1 MAESEKAT
9 EYKELN
15 QKSKKILSEY
25 LELIDKDVSE
35 IKKQIKRIADQ
46 KFYASHQP
54 TNSDKLDLEIQKK
67 HNEVKDIS
75 KKMKEILCS
84 LNEDEKK
91 EFKQLELINDD
102 DIDKAKWYAL
112 DKLELDLK
120 NDLITVEEYLIKRKE
135 LDL

>member
-1 MAESEKAT
+1 MAKSEKAT

-15 QKSKKILSEY
+15 QKSLKILSEY

-35 IKKQIKRIADQ
+35 IKKQIKRIVDQ

-67 HNEVKDIS
+67 HNEVIDIS

-135 LDL
+135 LI